1 MITCVL
7 LIIHN
12 RDLRPLIEERDN
24 LSVSLTEVSA
34 RVLSTME
41 KLTKVEAE
49 HVIVAR
55 RNAELATKMMALAEE
70 ADTQKKE
77 DIRDPSVRAQMDELE
92 QALKISR
99 QRWRIM
105 KGTVSAVVAGSGIDW
120 SRDAA
125 LRELVLDTEGD

>member
-1 MITCVL
+1 
-7 LIIHN
+7 
-12 RDLRPLIEERDN
+12 
-24 LSVSLTEVSA
+24 
-34 RVLSTME
+34 ME

-55 RNAELATKMMALAEE
+55 KNTELATKMIALAEE
-70 ADTQKKE
+70 ADTQKE
-77 DIRDPSVRAQMDELE
+77 DIKDPSVRAQLEELE
-92 QALKISR
+92 EALKVSR

-105 KGTVSAVVAGSGIDW
+105 KGTASAVVAGSGIDW

>member
-1 MITCVL
+1 
-7 LIIHN
+7 
-12 RDLRPLIEERDN
+12 
-24 LSVSLTEVSA
+24 
-34 RVLSTME
+34 ME

-55 RNAELATKMMALAEE
+55 KNTELATKMIALAEE

-77 DIRDPSVRAQMDELE
+77 DIKDPSVRAQLEELE
-92 QALKISR
+92 EALKVSR

-105 KGTVSAVVAGSGIDW
+105 KGTASAVVAGSGIDW

>member
-1 MITCVL
+1 
-7 LIIHN
+7 
-12 RDLRPLIEERDN
+12 
-24 LSVSLTEVSA
+24 
-34 RVLSTME
+34 ME

-55 RNAELATKMMALAEE
+55 KNADLATQMIALTDE
-70 ADTQKKE
+70 ANTQKKE
-77 DIRDPSVRAQMDELE
+77 DIKDPSVRAQLDELE
-92 QALKISR
+92 EALKASR

-105 KGTVSAVVAGSGIDW
+105 KGTASAVVAGSGIDW